1 VERVRLLLFYWLPP
15 IALMS
20 LIFYLS
26 SLSGLPDFH
35 AFDMA
40 VKKAAHVGVYGL
52 LYFLLF
58 RSFHSIHGARV
69 APSSGKAAG
78 ASPSISLRSRL
89 SSARVAPSSGKAAGA
104 SPSIS
109 LRSRLSSA
117 RVALARTHLFA
128 GLIGLLYAISDEIYQ
143 YFVPL
148 RNAAVRDVAIDSMGM
163 LLVCILLKSKPAL
176 FSWLLRKG

>member
-89 SSARVAPSSGKAAGA
+89 SSARVA
-104 SPSIS
+104 
-109 LRSRLSSA
+109 
-117 RVALARTHLFA
+117 LARTHLFA
-128 GLIGLLYAISDEIYQ
+128 GLIGLLYAISDEIHQ